1 MSSNWWASKLGGQ
14 PTTTSAPAQ
23 ASPQYQMPQ
32 SQPVPTQQPPF
43 IPSQQQSSRC
53 PGCGSGNYGGT
64 TESRPRCYDCGY
76 QIQQSGSGVGKGITG
91 GPQATGPTQ
100 AAVQVPTGG
109 WNPQGII
116 GRIE

>member
-43 IPSQQQSSRC
+43 IPSQQQSFRC
-53 PGCGSGNYGGT
+53 PGCGSGNYGGAT
-64 TESRPRCYDCGY
+64 PEARKRCYDCGY
-76 QIQQSGSGVGKGITG
+76 PLQQSGSGIGTGITS
-91 GPQATGPTQ
+91 GPKSSGPTQ
-100 AAVQVPTGG
+100 ASKQVQAGG
-109 WNPQGII
+109 FNPQTII
-116 GRIE
+116 GHI